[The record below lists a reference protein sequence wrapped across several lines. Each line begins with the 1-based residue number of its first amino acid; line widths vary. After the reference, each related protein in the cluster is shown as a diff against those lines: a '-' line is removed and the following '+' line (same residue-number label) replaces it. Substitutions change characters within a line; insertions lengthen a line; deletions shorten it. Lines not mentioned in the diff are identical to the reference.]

1 MAAAA
6 TYNTPQLVDK
16 PGVRR
21 AIWNYFGFKT
31 NEHGEAINT
40 EASLCKWCYKTCLTT
55 GGNTSNLA
63 KHLKDKHPDL
73 RKEFQK
79 KKISKQNLG

>member
-6 TYNTPQLVDK
+6 TFTTLQLVDK
-16 PGVRR
+16 PG
-21 AIWNYFGFKT
+21 APSATWNYFGFKT
-31 NEHGEAINT
+31 NEHGEAVNT
-40 EASLCKWCYKTCLTT
+40 VAPLCKRCYKTCLAK

-73 RKEFQK
+73 HKEFRE
-79 KKISKQNLG
+79 